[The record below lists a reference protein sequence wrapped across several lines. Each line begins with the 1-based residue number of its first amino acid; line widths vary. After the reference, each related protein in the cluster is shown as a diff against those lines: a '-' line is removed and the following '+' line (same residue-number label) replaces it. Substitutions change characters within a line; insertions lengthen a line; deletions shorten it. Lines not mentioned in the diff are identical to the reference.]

1 MLMSVLN
8 SWKVS
13 LLIYKDIRVVRLLI
27 LGFSSGLPILLIFS
41 TLSLWLKSAAIDRS
55 TITLFSWAGL
65 AYSFKF
71 LWAPVIDKI
80 PIPMLTKKLGHRKSW
95 LIISQLILITL
106 LMTMG
111 FVDPKY
117 NLILMAIIIVCIGFC
132 SATQDAMVDT
142 YRIESAPPELQSAM
156 SATYIVGYRLGMIA
170 AGAGSLFLASFFGG
184 DEQSY
189 NQNAWQK
196 TYMVM
201 GVLQSIGLICTLI
214 SPEPVS
220 KRILL
225 DNFKDRFKLI
235 NVFFVSILVFILIYN
250 FFPIM
255 KFEDP
260 LTKGLFTTLKLLTSL
275 SVMMF
280 VFIFFTRVNYVKNYV
295 ILSTFWDPIKSF
307 IKKYGSM
314 ATVILVIIGLY
325 RIADIV

>member
-1 MLMSVLN
+1 MLMSALN
-8 SWKVS
+8 DWKVS

-41 TLSLWLKSAAIDRS
+41 TLSLWLKSAGIDRS

-80 PIPMLTKKLGHRKSW
+80 PIPILTTKLGHRKSW
-95 LIISQLILITL
+95 LILSQLLLITL
-106 LMTMG
+106 LITLG
-111 FVDPKY
+111 FIDPKY
-117 NLILMAIIIVCIGFC
+117 NLLLMAIIIVCIGFS

-156 SATYIVGYRLGMIA
+156 SGIYIVGYRLGMIV

-201 GVLQSIGLICTLI
+201 AVLQSIGLICTLI

-235 NVFFVSILVFILIYN
+235 NVFFVSIILFIL
-250 FFPIM
+250 
-255 KFEDP
+255 
-260 LTKGLFTTLKLLTSL
+260 LFQ
-275 SVMMF
+275 
-280 VFIFFTRVNYVKNYV
+280 
-295 ILSTFWDPIKSF
+295 
-307 IKKYGSM
+307 
-314 ATVILVIIGLY
+314 
-325 RIADIV
+325 